1 MLHNATPRSLVLL
14 DEFGRYVKIITTSSA
29 HAYWKEDHTVI
40 QAVSEYPAH
49 DDPCYL

>member
-29 HAYWKEDHTVI
+29 HKAWKEDHTHP
-40 QAVSEYPAH
+40 VSEYPAH